1 MAGFEDLR
9 FDVEFSAE
17 RYRLAL
23 LSLEKA
29 QIDASQKVKSVVVVA
44 RPNEPDEALYPDRPY
59 ILATVGV
66 FLLLFYGIAGVV
78 FAAVRE
84 HMA

>member
-1 MAGFEDLR
+1 MSGRHLLP
-9 FDVEFSAE
+9 FSNLVCDHSKCSYFAIVK
-17 RYRLAL
+17 LMKMPFFV
-23 LSLEKA
+23 S
-29 QIDASQKVKSVVVVA
+29 QQDPMIDT
-44 RPNEPDEALYPDRPY
+44 PY

-66 FLLLFYGIAGVV
+66 FLPLFYGIVGVV